1 MHMRFHTALAASI
14 VLVLSA
20 CDEHKKAS
28 EQSAVDELG
37 KLVPIVKEDVAQVR
51 RGLPAGAQKLAT
63 MLDADTLGNANALQK
78 AIGRA
83 RASVHDLE
91 VAKSTFFSY
100 ADDKGNVLRSEADP
114 DMLVG
119 HSIVAAFPAL
129 KKALDPK
136 SGTVEAFGEMKELVM
151 AKTGPDTAW
160 VAAVPVKDDKG
171 QAKGMFVTGWSYRA
185 FAYHLEQS
193 AKMHV
198 AEAAKK
204 AQKKN
209 PPLCYIY
216 IVKGKTAYG
225 APGTPDVN
233 AKAAAEMDLFGKTAA
248 GNYKGYVEIT
258 NRGFGVAA
266 ARMPELGEDAVLAV
280 LASEI

>member
-1 MHMRFHTALAASI
+1 MHTRSHAAFTASI
-14 VLVLSA
+14 VLALSA
-20 CDEHKKAS
+20 CDQQQKAS
-28 EQSAVDELG
+28 EQSAVDELAH
-37 KLVPIVKEDVAQVR
+37 LVPLVKEDVAQVR
-51 RGLPAGAQKLAT
+51 RGLPLGAQKLGA
-63 MLDADTLGNANALQK
+63 MLDADTLGNTNALQK

-83 RASVHDLE
+83 RAQVQDLA

-100 ADDKGNVLRSEADP
+100 ADATGTVVRSEADP
-114 DMLVG
+114 DMLAG
-119 HSIVAAFPAL
+119 RSIVATYPAL
-129 KKALDPK
+129 KKALDPS
-136 SGTVEAFGEMKELVM
+136 SGMVEAFGDMKELVM

-198 AEAAKK
+198 SEAAKK
-204 AQKKN
+204 AEKKN

-216 IVKGKTAYG
+216 LVKGKTAYG

-233 AKAAAEMDLFGKTAA
+233 AKMVQEMDLFGKTAA
-248 GNYKGYVEIT
+248 GNYRSRVEIT
-258 NRGFGVAA
+258 RRWFGVAA
-266 ARMPELGEDAVLAV
+266 ARMSELGDDAVLAV